1 MKRKWLLKAFGCLA
15 ALVCLDIL
23 YDTTHFVV
31 KRYELKSSKIKS
43 PYHFVVLSDL
53 HDKAFGYQNKKLLDA
68 IDKIK
73 PEAVYIAGDMITA
86 LPGKQ
91 YDDTIA
97 FLKALS
103 EKYPVY
109 YGSGNHEYRMR
120 IDTEKYGNMSSEFEE
135 TIRNLG
141 IVRLYTG
148 SCDSHRK
155 DVKVYG
161 LEIDRMYYRKWKMPV
176 MPADYSL
183 QKIGKAEKDCF
194 TILLAHNPEYFEN
207 YAKTGV
213 DLVLSGHMHGGIARI
228 PFLGGVISPK
238 FRLFPKYDGGLFTK
252 KDTTMILS
260 RGLGCHTIPIRFFN
274 PGELIEVMVYP
285 ETDEIKM

>member
-1 MKRKWLLKAFGCLA
+1 MKKSWLFKAFGFVA
-15 ALVCLDIL
+15 AFVCLDIL

-31 KRYELKSSKIKS
+31 KRYELNSTKIKS

-53 HDKAFGYQNKKLLDA
+53 HDKAFGYQNQKLLAA

-86 LPGKQ
+86 LPGRQ
-91 YDDTIA
+91 FDDTIA
-97 FLKALS
+97 FLKSLS

-120 IDTEKYGNMSSEFEE
+120 IDTEKYGNMSAAYEE
-135 TIRNLG
+135 KIRNMG

-148 SCDSHRK
+148 STVTHRK

-161 LEIDRMYYRKWKMPV
+161 LEIDRMYYRKWKMPK
-176 MPADYSL
+176 MPFDYTL
-183 QKIGKAEKDCF
+183 QKIGKAEQDCF

-207 YAKTGV
+207 YAKSGV
-213 DLVLSGHMHGGIARI
+213 DLVLSGHVHGGVARI
-228 PFLGGVISPK
+228 PFFGGLISPK
-238 FRLFPKYDGGLFTK
+238 FRLFPKYDGGLFVK
-252 KDTTMILS
+252 NKTTMILS
-260 RGLGCHTIPIRFFN
+260 RGLGCHTIPVRFLN
-274 PGELIEVMVYP
+274 PGELIEVFVSP
-285 ETDEIKM
+285 ETDK

>member
-1 MKRKWLLKAFGCLA
+1 MKKSWLFKAFGFVA
-15 ALVCLDIL
+15 AFVCLDIL

-31 KRYELKSSKIKS
+31 KRYELNSTKIKS

-53 HDKAFGYQNKKLLDA
+53 HDKAFGYQNQKLLAA

-86 LPGKQ
+86 LPGRQ
-91 YDDTIA
+91 FDDTIA
-97 FLKALS
+97 FLKSLS

-120 IDTEKYGNMSSEFEE
+120 IDTEKYGNMSAAYEE
-135 TIRNLG
+135 KIRNMG

-148 SCDSHRK
+148 STVTHRK

-161 LEIDRMYYRKWKMPV
+161 LEIDRMYYRKWKMPK
-176 MPADYSL
+176 MPVDYTL
-183 QKIGKAEKDCF
+183 QKIGKAEQDCF

-207 YAKTGV
+207 YAKSGV
-213 DLVLSGHMHGGIARI
+213 DLVLSGHVHGGVARI
-228 PFLGGVISPK
+228 PFFGGVISPK
-238 FRLFPKYDGGLFTK
+238 FRLFPKYDGGLFVK
-252 KDTTMILS
+252 NKTTMILS
-260 RGLGCHTIPIRFFN
+260 RGLGCHTIPVRFLN
-274 PGELIEVMVYP
+274 PGELIEVFVSP
-285 ETDEIKM
+285 ETDK

>member
-1 MKRKWLLKAFGCLA
+1 MKKSWLFKAFGFVA
-15 ALVCLDIL
+15 AFVCLDIL

-31 KRYELKSSKIKS
+31 KRYELNSTKIKS

-53 HDKAFGYQNKKLLDA
+53 HDKAFGYQNQKLLAA

-86 LPGKQ
+86 LPGRQ
-91 YDDTIA
+91 FDDTIA
-97 FLKALS
+97 FLKSLS

-120 IDTEKYGNMSSEFEE
+120 IDTEKYGNMSAAYEE
-135 TIRNLG
+135 KIRNMG

-148 SCDSHRK
+148 STVTHRK

-161 LEIDRMYYRKWKMPV
+161 LEIDRMYYRKWKMPK
-176 MPADYSL
+176 MPFDYTL
-183 QKIGKAEKDCF
+183 QKIGKAEQDCF

-207 YAKTGV
+207 YAKSGV
-213 DLVLSGHMHGGIARI
+213 DLVLSGHVHGGVARI
-228 PFLGGVISPK
+228 PFFGGVISPK
-238 FRLFPKYDGGLFTK
+238 FRLFPKYDGGLFVK
-252 KDTTMILS
+252 NKTTMILS
-260 RGLGCHTIPIRFFN
+260 RGLGCHTIPVRFLN
-274 PGELIEVMVYP
+274 PGELIEIFVSP
-285 ETDEIKM
+285 ETDK

>member
-1 MKRKWLLKAFGCLA
+1 MKKSWLFKAFGFVA
-15 ALVCLDIL
+15 AFVCLDIL

-31 KRYELKSSKIKS
+31 KRYELNSTKIKS

-53 HDKAFGYQNKKLLDA
+53 HDKAFGYQNQKLLAA

-86 LPGKQ
+86 IPGRQ
-91 YDDTIA
+91 FDDTIA
-97 FLKALS
+97 FLKSLS

-120 IDTEKYGNMSSEFEE
+120 IDTEKYGNMSAAYEE
-135 TIRNLG
+135 KIRNMG

-148 SCDSHRK
+148 STVTHRK

-161 LEIDRMYYRKWKMPV
+161 LEIDRMYYRKWKMPK
-176 MPADYSL
+176 MPFDYTL
-183 QKIGKAEKDCF
+183 QKIGKAEQDCF

-207 YAKTGV
+207 YAKSGV
-213 DLVLSGHMHGGIARI
+213 DLVLSGHVHGGVARI
-228 PFLGGVISPK
+228 PFFGGVISPK
-238 FRLFPKYDGGLFTK
+238 FRLFPKYDGGLFVK
-252 KDTTMILS
+252 NKTTMILS
-260 RGLGCHTIPIRFFN
+260 RGLGCHTIPVRFLN
-274 PGELIEVMVYP
+274 PGELIEVFVSP
-285 ETDEIKM
+285 ETDK

>member
-1 MKRKWLLKAFGCLA
+1 MKKSWLFKAFGFVVA
-15 ALVCLDIL
+15 FVSLDIL

-31 KRYELKSSKIKS
+31 KRYELNSTKIKS

-53 HDKAFGYQNKKLLDA
+53 HDKAFGHQNKKLLAA

-86 LPGKQ
+86 LPGRQ
-91 YDDTIA
+91 FDDTIA
-97 FLKALS
+97 FLKSLS

-120 IDTEKYGNMSSEFEE
+120 INTEKYGNMSSEYEE
-135 TIRNLG
+135 KIRNMG

-148 SCDSHRK
+148 STVSHRK

-161 LEIDRMYYRKWKMPV
+161 LEIDRMYYRKWKMPK
-176 MPADYSL
+176 MPVDYTL
-183 QKIGKAEKDCF
+183 QKIGKAEQDCF

-207 YAKTGV
+207 YAKSGV
-213 DLVLSGHMHGGIARI
+213 DLVLSGHVHGGVARI
-228 PFLGGVISPK
+228 PFFGGVISPK
-238 FRLFPKYDGGLFTK
+238 FRLFPKYDGGLFVK
-252 KDTTMILS
+252 NKTTMILS
-260 RGLGCHTIPIRFFN
+260 RGLGCHTIPVRFLN
-274 PGELIEVMVYP
+274 PGELIEVFVSP
-285 ETDEIKM
+285 EADK

>member
-1 MKRKWLLKAFGCLA
+1 MKKSWLFKAFGFVA
-15 ALVCLDIL
+15 AFVCLDIL

-31 KRYELKSSKIKS
+31 KRYELNSTKIKS

-53 HDKAFGYQNKKLLDA
+53 HDKAFGYQNQKLLAA

-86 LPGKQ
+86 LPGRQ
-91 YDDTIA
+91 FDDTIA
-97 FLKALS
+97 FLKSLS

-120 IDTEKYGNMSSEFEE
+120 IDTEKYGNMSAAYEE
-135 TIRNLG
+135 KIRNMG

-148 SCDSHRK
+148 STVTHRK

-161 LEIDRMYYRKWKMPV
+161 LEIDRMYYRKWKMPK
-176 MPADYSL
+176 MPFDYTL
-183 QKIGKAEKDCF
+183 QKIGKAEQDCF

-207 YAKTGV
+207 YAKSGV
-213 DLVLSGHMHGGIARI
+213 DLVLSGHVHGGVARI
-228 PFLGGVISPK
+228 PFFGGVISPK
-238 FRLFPKYDGGLFTK
+238 FRLFPKYDGGLFVK
-252 KDTTMILS
+252 NKTTMILS
-260 RGLGCHTIPIRFFN
+260 RGLGCHTIPVRFLN
-274 PGELIEVMVYP
+274 PGELIEVFVSP
-285 ETDEIKM
+285 ETDK

>member
-1 MKRKWLLKAFGCLA
+1 MKKSWLFKAFGFVVA
-15 ALVCLDIL
+15 FVSLDIL

-31 KRYELKSSKIKS
+31 KRYELNSTKIKS
-43 PYHFVVLSDL
+43 LYHFVVLSDL
-53 HDKAFGYQNKKLLDA
+53 HDKAFGHQNKKLLAA

-120 IDTEKYGNMSSEFEE
+120 INTEKYGNMSSEYEE
-135 TIRNLG
+135 KIRNMG

-148 SCDSHRK
+148 STVSHRK

-161 LEIDRMYYRKWKMPV
+161 LEIDRMYYRKWKMPK
-176 MPADYSL
+176 MPVDYTL
-183 QKIGKAEKDCF
+183 QKIGKAEQDCF
-194 TILLAHNPEYFEN
+194 TILLAHNPEFFDN
-207 YAKTGV
+207 YAKSGV
-213 DLVLSGHMHGGIARI
+213 DLVLSGHVHGGVARI
-228 PFLGGVISPK
+228 PFFGGVISPK
-238 FRLFPKYDGGLFTK
+238 FRLFPKYDGGLFVK
-252 KDTTMILS
+252 NETTMILS
-260 RGLGCHTIPIRFFN
+260 RGLGCHTIPVRFLN
-274 PGELIEVMVYP
+274 PGELIEVFVSP
-285 ETDEIKM
+285 EADK

>member
-1 MKRKWLLKAFGCLA
+1 MKKSWLFKAFGFVA
-15 ALVCLDIL
+15 AFVCLDIL

-31 KRYELKSSKIKS
+31 KRYELNSTKIKS

-53 HDKAFGYQNKKLLDA
+53 HDKAFGYQNQKLLAA

-86 LPGKQ
+86 LPGRQ
-91 YDDTIA
+91 FDDTIA
-97 FLKALS
+97 FLKSLS

-120 IDTEKYGNMSSEFEE
+120 IDTEKYGNMSAAYEE
-135 TIRNLG
+135 KIRNMG

-148 SCDSHRK
+148 CTVTHRK

-161 LEIDRMYYRKWKMPV
+161 LEIDRMYYRKWKMPK
-176 MPADYSL
+176 MPFDYTL
-183 QKIGKAEKDCF
+183 QKIGKAEQDCF

-207 YAKTGV
+207 YAKSGV
-213 DLVLSGHMHGGIARI
+213 DLVLSGHVHGGVARI
-228 PFLGGVISPK
+228 PFFGGLISPK
-238 FRLFPKYDGGLFTK
+238 FRLFPKYDGGLFVK
-252 KDTTMILS
+252 NKTTMILS
-260 RGLGCHTIPIRFFN
+260 RGLGCHTIPVRFLN
-274 PGELIEVMVYP
+274 PGELIEVFVSP
-285 ETDEIKM
+285 ETDK

>member
-1 MKRKWLLKAFGCLA
+1 MKKSWLFKAFGFVA
-15 ALVCLDIL
+15 AFVYLDIL

-31 KRYELKSSKIKS
+31 KRYELNSTKIKS

-53 HDKAFGYQNKKLLDA
+53 HDKAFGYQNQKLLAA

-86 LPGKQ
+86 LPGRQ
-91 YDDTIA
+91 FDDTIA
-97 FLKALS
+97 FLKSLS

-120 IDTEKYGNMSSEFEE
+120 IDTEKYGNMSAAYEE
-135 TIRNLG
+135 KIRNMG

-148 SCDSHRK
+148 STVTHRK

-161 LEIDRMYYRKWKMPV
+161 LEIDRMYYRKWKMLK
-176 MPADYSL
+176 MPFDYTL
-183 QKIGKAEKDCF
+183 QKIGKAEQDCF

-207 YAKTGV
+207 YAKSGV
-213 DLVLSGHMHGGIARI
+213 DLVLSGHVHGGVARI
-228 PFLGGVISPK
+228 PFFGGVISPK
-238 FRLFPKYDGGLFTK
+238 FRLFPKYDGGLFVK
-252 KDTTMILS
+252 NKTTMILS
-260 RGLGCHTIPIRFFN
+260 RGLGCHTIPVRFLN
-274 PGELIEVMVYP
+274 PGELIEVFVSP
-285 ETDEIKM
+285 ETDK

>member
-1 MKRKWLLKAFGCLA
+1 MKKSWLFKAFGFVVA
-15 ALVCLDIL
+15 FVSLDIL

-31 KRYELKSSKIKS
+31 KRYELNSTKIKS
-43 PYHFVVLSDL
+43 LYHFVVLSDL

-91 YDDTIA
+91 YGDTIA

-120 IDTEKYGNMSSEFEE
+120 INTEKYGNMSSEYEE
-135 TIRNLG
+135 KIRNMG

-148 SCDSHRK
+148 STVSHRK

-161 LEIDRMYYRKWKMPV
+161 LEIDRMYYRKWKMPK
-176 MPADYSL
+176 MPVDYTL
-183 QKIGKAEKDCF
+183 QKIGKAEQDCF
-194 TILLAHNPEYFEN
+194 TILLAHNPEFFDN
-207 YAKTGV
+207 YAKSGV
-213 DLVLSGHMHGGIARI
+213 DLVLSGHVHGGVAKI
-228 PFLGGVISPK
+228 PFFGGVISPK
-238 FRLFPKYDGGLFTK
+238 FRLFPKYDGGLFVK
-252 KDTTMILS
+252 NKTTMILS
-260 RGLGCHTIPIRFFN
+260 RGLGCHTIPVRFLN
-274 PGELIEVMVYP
+274 PGELIEVFVSP
-285 ETDEIKM
+285 EADK

>member
-1 MKRKWLLKAFGCLA
+1 MKKSWLFKAFGFVA
-15 ALVCLDIL
+15 AFVCLDIL

-31 KRYELKSSKIKS
+31 KRYELNSTKIKS

-53 HDKAFGYQNKKLLDA
+53 HDKAFGYQNQKLLAA

-86 LPGKQ
+86 LPGRQ
-91 YDDTIA
+91 FDDTIA
-97 FLKALS
+97 FLKSLS

-120 IDTEKYGNMSSEFEE
+120 IDTEKYGNMSAAYEE
-135 TIRNLG
+135 KIRNMG

-148 SCDSHRK
+148 STVTHRK

-161 LEIDRMYYRKWKMPV
+161 LEIDRMYYRKWKMPK
-176 MPADYSL
+176 MPFDYTL
-183 QKIGKAEKDCF
+183 QKIGKAAQDCF

-207 YAKTGV
+207 YAKSGV
-213 DLVLSGHMHGGIARI
+213 DLVLSGHVHGGVARI
-228 PFLGGVISPK
+228 PFFGGVISPK
-238 FRLFPKYDGGLFTK
+238 FRLFPKYDGGLFVK
-252 KDTTMILS
+252 NKTTMILS
-260 RGLGCHTIPIRFFN
+260 RGLGCHTIPVRFLN
-274 PGELIEVMVYP
+274 PGELIEVFVSP
-285 ETDEIKM
+285 ETDK

>member
-1 MKRKWLLKAFGCLA
+1 MKKSWLFKAFGFVA
-15 ALVCLDIL
+15 AFVCLDIL

-31 KRYELKSSKIKS
+31 KRYELNSTKIKS

-53 HDKAFGYQNKKLLDA
+53 HDKAFGYQNQKLLAA

-86 LPGKQ
+86 LPGRQ
-91 YDDTIA
+91 FDDTIA
-97 FLKALS
+97 FLKSLS

-120 IDTEKYGNMSSEFEE
+120 IDTEKYGNMSAAYEE
-135 TIRNLG
+135 KIRNMG

-148 SCDSHRK
+148 STVTHRK

-161 LEIDRMYYRKWKMPV
+161 LEIDRMYYRKWKMPK
-176 MPADYSL
+176 MPFDYTL
-183 QKIGKAEKDCF
+183 QKIGKAEQDCF

-207 YAKTGV
+207 YAKSGV
-213 DLVLSGHMHGGIARI
+213 DLVLSGHVHGGVARI
-228 PFLGGVISPK
+228 PFFGGLISPK
-238 FRLFPKYDGGLFTK
+238 FRLFPKYDGGLFVK
-252 KDTTMILS
+252 NKTTMILS
-260 RGLGCHTIPIRFFN
+260 RGLGCHTIPVRFLN
-274 PGELIEVMVYP
+274 PGELIEVFVSS
-285 ETDEIKM
+285 ETDK

>member
-1 MKRKWLLKAFGCLA
+1 MKKSWLFKAFGFVA
-15 ALVCLDIL
+15 AFVCLDIL

-31 KRYELKSSKIKS
+31 KRYELNSTKIKS

-53 HDKAFGYQNKKLLDA
+53 HDKAFGYQNQKLLAA

-86 LPGKQ
+86 LPGRQ
-91 YDDTIA
+91 FDDTIA
-97 FLKALS
+97 FLKSLS

-120 IDTEKYGNMSSEFEE
+120 IDTEKYGNMSAAYEE
-135 TIRNLG
+135 KIRNIG

-148 SCDSHRK
+148 STVTHRK

-161 LEIDRMYYRKWKMPV
+161 LEIDRMYYRKWKMPK
-176 MPADYSL
+176 MPFDYTL
-183 QKIGKAEKDCF
+183 QKIGKAEQDCF

-207 YAKTGV
+207 YAKSGV
-213 DLVLSGHMHGGIARI
+213 DLVLSGHVHGGVARI
-228 PFLGGVISPK
+228 PFFGGVISPK
-238 FRLFPKYDGGLFTK
+238 FRLFPKYDGGLFVK
-252 KDTTMILS
+252 NKTTMILS
-260 RGLGCHTIPIRFFN
+260 RGLGCHTIPVRFLN
-274 PGELIEVMVYP
+274 PGELIEVFVSP
-285 ETDEIKM
+285 ETDK